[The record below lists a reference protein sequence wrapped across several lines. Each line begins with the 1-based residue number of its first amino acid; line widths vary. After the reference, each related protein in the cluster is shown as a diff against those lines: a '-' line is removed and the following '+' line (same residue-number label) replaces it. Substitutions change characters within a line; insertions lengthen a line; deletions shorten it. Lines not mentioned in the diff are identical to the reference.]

1 MGNYKQFDLGLDL
14 GLFNDRIQFI
24 YDYYTKRT
32 TNLLYAVQIPQE
44 AGFTNFNDN
53 IGEIKFWGHEFS
65 LTTRN
70 LEGKLKWTT
79 NANIS
84 FNRNK
89 VLELAPGIDRVYG
102 SFHITQV
109 GQPFGQFYG
118 W

>member
-1 MGNYKQFDLGLDL
+1 MQ
-14 GLFNDRIQFI
+14 
-24 YDYYTKRT
+24 
-32 TNLLYAVQIPQE
+32 VPQE

-70 LEGKLKWTT
+70 LVGRLKWTT
-79 NANIS
+79 NANIA

-102 SFHITQV
+102 TFHITQV

-118 W
+118 LVKEGFYLSQEELKNSPIIPDARRWARSR